1 MSLRILL
8 LKFIFGSFK
17 KVNKMLPIKGN
28 NKINKISQIIKY
40 KQKQID
46 TFLILN
52 LSFFLYIIYVLQKY
66 NNIYK

>member
-1 MSLRILL
+1 
-8 LKFIFGSFK
+8 
-17 KVNKMLPIKGN
+17 MLPIKGN